1 MKIGRK
7 GLSLIKDFEGY
18 HKRLP
23 DGSCQA
29 YLDKLVKPAYRSPGY
44 KGLWTIGYGCTVGV
58 TEGMVWSEKQAENM
72 LMREI
77 AKHEVA
83 LNSKIQAMGLKLDQ
97 NHFDAL
103 ISASY
108 NLGTGSM
115 LIKRVLGY
123 MAKGNED
130 AAARVFGLYNK
141 AGGKV
146 YKGLVRRR
154 AAEAKLF
161 VQYTPED
168 VVAGSRKLSIMA
180 WLRKVIGGL
189 GITTA
194 MITQFMTDAREF
206 LTDNAGI
213 IALGLGVSMFV
224 IMKWLETTSIE
235 DYEDGRYKP
244 SGLEE

>member
-123 MAKGNED
+123 MAKDNED
-130 AAARVFGLYNK
+130 AAARVFALYNK

-146 YKGLVRRR
+146 YNGLVRRR
-154 AAEAKLF
+154 AAEARLF
-161 VQYTPED
+161 KQYTPED

>member
-1 MKIGRK
+1 MRIGSK
-7 GLSLIKDFEGY
+7 GLELIKSFEGY
-18 HKRLP
+18 HTRLP
-23 DGSCQA
+23 NGSCQA

-44 KGLWTIGYGCTVGV
+44 NGLWTIGYGCTVGV
-58 TEGMVWSEKQAENM
+58 TEGMVWSERQAEKM

-77 AKHEVA
+77 AKHEKA
-83 LNSKIQAMGLKLDQ
+83 LNDKITEQGIKLDQ

-103 ISASY
+103 VSASY
-108 NLGTGSM
+108 NLGTGTM
-115 LIKRVLGY
+115 LIKRVLEY
-123 MAKGNED
+123 MAKDNEA

-168 VVAGSRKLSIMA
+168 VVKGSRKLSFMS
-180 WLRKVIGGL
+180 WLRKFIAGL